1 MGANDY
7 MYTGVQRDA
16 AATVSKRQPY
26 CVLINYVA
34 SSLFVYVATTL
45 TILRRPIE
53 ACYVGMLSRFHP
65 IPECYGRTDGQTDAD
80 RFAISI
86 SRVTML
92 TGDKKSKTLVRS
104 TITILPTVLPPCE
117 WKYNM
122 TLPITRSHGSVTTL
136 TTDQCC
142 KGDA

>member
-53 ACYVGMLSRFHP
+53 ACYVGVLLSD
-65 IPECYGRTDGQTDAD
+65 T
-80 RFAISI
+80 
-86 SRVTML
+86 
-92 TGDKKSKTLVRS
+92 
-104 TITILPTVLPPCE
+104 
-117 WKYNM
+117 
-122 TLPITRSHGSVTTL
+122 SV
-136 TTDQCC
+136 D
-142 KGDA
+142 

>member
-53 ACYVGMLSRFHP
+53 ACYVGLRNGIGLRIFGP
-65 IPECYGRTDGQTDAD
+65 RAAIQIRYYYCYYYYYYDA
-80 RFAISI
+80 
-86 SRVTML
+86 
-92 TGDKKSKTLVRS
+92 
-104 TITILPTVLPPCE
+104 
-117 WKYNM
+117 
-122 TLPITRSHGSVTTL
+122 
-136 TTDQCC
+136 
-142 KGDA
+142 

>member
-53 ACYVGMLSRFHP
+53 ACYVGGYP
-65 IPECYGRTDGQTDAD
+65 GPAVAEGPGVRTI
-80 RFAISI
+80 FFE
-86 SRVTML
+86 
-92 TGDKKSKTLVRS
+92 
-104 TITILPTVLPPCE
+104 TVLLSKQHCRAML
-117 WKYNM
+117 WYR
-122 TLPITRSHGSVTTL
+122 T
-136 TTDQCC
+136 
-142 KGDA
+142 

>member
-53 ACYVGMLSRFHP
+53 ACYVGKVFFKNKANVASGER
-65 IPECYGRTDGQTDAD
+65 
-80 RFAISI
+80 
-86 SRVTML
+86 SRV
-92 TGDKKSKTLVRS
+92 S
-104 TITILPTVLPPCE
+104 
-117 WKYNM
+117 
-122 TLPITRSHGSVTTL
+122 
-136 TTDQCC
+136 
-142 KGDA
+142 

>member
-53 ACYVGMLSRFHP
+53 ACYVG
-65 IPECYGRTDGQTDAD
+65 
-80 RFAISI
+80 
-86 SRVTML
+86 RV
-92 TGDKKSKTLVRS
+92 KKSQYDYYRLTAYNNNHEFKNS
-104 TITILPTVLPPCE
+104 TVSQYTIMPRNNTIDSMSLDYFLRFE
-117 WKYNM
+117 E
-122 TLPITRSHGSVTTL
+122 
-136 TTDQCC
+136 Q
-142 KGDA
+142 

>member
-53 ACYVGMLSRFHP
+53 ACYVGSWASCWPSLHHNAFGSCQSWALP
-65 IPECYGRTDGQTDAD
+65 GPAGGAYSAPTDHLAGFGGED
-80 RFAISI
+80 
-86 SRVTML
+86 
-92 TGDKKSKTLVRS
+92 GNK
-104 TITILPTVLPPCE
+104 E
-117 WKYNM
+117 
-122 TLPITRSHGSVTTL
+122 G
-136 TTDQCC
+136 
-142 KGDA
+142 